1 MRKSALLILAL
12 IVHLYF
18 VAYAY
23 TTPKFVSNQLL
34 VRTIDIQSDS
44 RFKEMNSS
52 CGTQLEEELMVMAR
66 GKIYLLKIVDGRSV
80 EHAIKCWEQFP
91 EVEYATP
98 SYIRKP
104 MN

>member
-1 MRKSALLILAL
+1 MRKSAPLILAL
-12 IVHLYF
+12 IAHLYL

-23 TTPKFVSNQLL
+23 TTPEFVSNQLL
-34 VRTIDIQSDS
+34 VTTTGIESDS
-44 RFKEMNSS
+44 RFRELNSS
-52 CGTQLEEELMVMAR
+52 CGTQLEEELRVMAR

-91 EVEYATP
+91 EVEYAGP